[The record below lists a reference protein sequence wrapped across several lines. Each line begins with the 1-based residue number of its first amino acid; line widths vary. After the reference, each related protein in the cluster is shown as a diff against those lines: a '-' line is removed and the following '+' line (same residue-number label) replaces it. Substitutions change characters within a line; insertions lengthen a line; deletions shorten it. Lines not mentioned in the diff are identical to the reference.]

1 MARVVIEQS
10 ASSEQDIAILKTG
23 KRTAPNIINLT
34 NAFMVKSFSLFGTYC
49 VLVHCGISTLR
60 EKPATN
66 NCVPIIMDVSDR

>member
-34 NAFMVKSFSLFGTYC
+34 NVFMVKSFLNL
-49 VLVHCGISTLR
+49 VLIAFWCIAGYQLS
-60 EKPATN
+60 EKT
-66 NCVPIIMDVSDR
+66 CHK

>member
-60 EKPATN
+60 ENLPQITA
-66 NCVPIIMDVSDR
+66 CR

>member
-10 ASSEQDIAILKTG
+10 ASSEQDITILKTG

-49 VLVHCGISTLR
+49 VLVHCGISIS